1 MNAQSVVD
9 LIAGML
15 WGCFWICLPLLAV
28 GIVAGII
35 ISLLQI
41 VTSIQD
47 PSFSAVPRLLAFFGA
62 ILLMLP
68 WMILRLTTY
77 TCHLFSDFAK
87 YAR

>member
-1 MNAQSVVD
+1 MTTQTVVD
-9 LIAGML
+9 LISGML
-15 WGCFWICLPLLAV
+15 WNCFWTGLPLLAV
-28 GIVAGII
+28 GLVAGLL

-47 PSFSAVPRLLAFFGA
+47 PSFSAVPRLLAFFTGV
-62 ILLMLP
+62 LLLLP

-77 TCHLFSDFAK
+77 TTHLLQSLGQ